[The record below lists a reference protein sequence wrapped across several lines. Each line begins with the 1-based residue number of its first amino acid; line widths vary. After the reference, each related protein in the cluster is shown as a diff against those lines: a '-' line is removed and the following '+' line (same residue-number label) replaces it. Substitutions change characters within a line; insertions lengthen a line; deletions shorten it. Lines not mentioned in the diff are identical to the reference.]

1 MRARRR
7 NIFWEQLSRS
17 QQARRVLRYA
27 LGALQNPPIASL
39 INQAAAAYGLDPA
52 LVMAM
57 AQRESGLN
65 PTAVSRAGAQ
75 GIMQLEPATARAM
88 GVTNP
93 FDPAQNIAGGVR
105 YLAQLVNRFAGDL
118 VKAVAAYDWGPTA
131 VQTAV
136 DSFGPNWLASA
147 PAETRNYVE
156 AILGV
161 TPDQAAT
168 SAAPQQT
175 LTIDAATGQP
185 VEDFT
190 NVEQLQNVTP
200 GAMTLQTKV
209 VLGVGAALAA
219 YYIGEE
225 LL

>member
-1 MRARRR
+1 
-7 NIFWEQLSRS
+7 
-17 QQARRVLRYA
+17 
-27 LGALQNPPIASL
+27 
-39 INQAAAAYGLDPA
+39 
-52 LVMAM
+52 MAI
-57 AQRESGLN
+57 AQRESNLN
-65 PTAVSRAGAQ
+65 PNAVSPAGAQ
-75 GIMQLEPATARAM
+75 GVMQLEPATARAM

-105 YLAQLVNRFAGDL
+105 YLAQLVSRFAGDL

-131 VQTAV
+131 VKTAV
-136 DSFGPNWLASA
+136 DTFGPNSLASA

-168 SAAPQQT
+168 SAAPQQPLT
-175 LTIDAATGQP
+175 LDAATGQP
-185 VEDFT
+185 VQDFT
-190 NVEQLQNVTP
+190 NADALPSVTP
-200 GAMTLQTKV
+200 GAMTLQTKL
-209 VLGVGAALAA
+209 VLGAAAVLAA

>member
-1 MRARRR
+1 MPRRR
-7 NIFWEQLSRS
+7 NPWEWLSRS
-17 QQARRVLRYA
+17 QQAQRVLRFA
-27 LGALQNPPIASL
+27 LGALQNPSIAAL
-39 INQAAAAYGLDPA
+39 LNQAAASYGLDPS
-52 LVMAM
+52 LVMAI

-65 PTAVSRAGAQ
+65 PNAVSPAGAQ

-105 YLAQLVNRFAGDL
+105 YLAQLVSRFSGDL
-118 VKAVAAYDWGPTA
+118 VKAVAAYDWGPTS

-147 PAETRNYVE
+147 PAETQNYVE

-168 SAAPQQT
+168 STAPQQP
-175 LTIDAATGQP
+175 LTIDASTGQP
-185 VEDFT
+185 VQDFT
-190 NVEQLQNVTP
+190 NVEQLPNVTP

-209 VLGVGAALAA
+209 LIGAGAVLVA
-219 YYIGEE
+219 YLIGEE